1 MPKIRRYVKHIIILS
16 DNFLNRYMF
25 LKRQKPQKRGP
36 GLNASVESETVDQF
50 ENSRGEWAK
59 QRHFP
64 IVSSLVW
71 YSDIFSASWLR
82 QWRANLAHSQELEL

>member
-1 MPKIRRYVKHIIILS
+1 
-16 DNFLNRYMF
+16 MF

-36 GLNASVESETVDQF
+36 GLNASVESERVDQF

-59 QRHFP
+59 QRYFP

-71 YSDIFSASWLR
+71 YSDIFLAS
-82 QWRANLAHSQELEL
+82 